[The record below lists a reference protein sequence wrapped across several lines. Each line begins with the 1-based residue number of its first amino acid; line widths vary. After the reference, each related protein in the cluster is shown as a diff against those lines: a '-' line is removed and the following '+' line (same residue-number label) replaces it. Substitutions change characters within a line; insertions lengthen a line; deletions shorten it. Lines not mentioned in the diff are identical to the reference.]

1 MAGLP
6 LAFASPW
13 ILLALGLLPL
23 IWWLLR
29 LTPPRPQSEMFPPL
43 KILAKLVH
51 REETP
56 AQSPWWLT
64 LLRLAMAAFVILAMA
79 GPVFN
84 PAETKLQGEGPVL
97 IAIDNGWASGS
108 NWENRRTTAQALVS
122 EARDANRTVLLY
134 GTAEPAEAGVP
145 LDPEAALQK
154 LESLEARPLKPDH
167 GAFAPII
174 KAASLRQPPGSV
186 FFLSDG
192 LQYPGTGA
200 LADALNGNASQ
211 QEIILPPQSGIL
223 ALAGVRNDP
232 DALAGKLVRA
242 SAGES
247 DTVEVTAHD
256 NKGLPIA
263 RRIVTFAADATE
275 ADFRFDEPVELRNQ
289 AVRVSVDAAANAGA
303 VQLLDDSYRRRLVGL
318 VSGEAGDLS
327 QPLLSPLYYI
337 SRALAPFSDLRESS
351 NANIGTAVPQLL
363 AQGVSAIVL
372 ADIGTIPA
380 DTADALGAWI
390 EKGGMLI
397 RFAGP
402 RLAAA
407 PDDPLLPVELRR
419 GDRNLDSA
427 LSWDT
432 PKALA
437 PFERTSPFF
446 GIEPPRDVSIRRQVL
461 ALQDIDLEKKTWA
474 TLEDGTPLVTA
485 VKRGNGWLVLFHT
498 GSEAS
503 WSNLPISGTFVEM
516 LRRVVNQSRSNPLAA
531 ANASATL
538 APLRLLDGTGKLGAP
553 GPEAKPLVLTE
564 GKAPGVS
571 FDNPPGFYG
580 TEDGFAA
587 LNLFQSGDQLTPLDR
602 SQFTPAAVI
611 RSYAADATI
620 DIKPWLLLCA
630 AFALAL
636 DCLAVLWIA
645 GMLRFR
651 LPARSASTAA
661 LLVAIFAG
669 TLQLGTD
676 SAFAQQDNQ
685 QNGVTAENKA
695 IEDYSATLVTRIGYV
710 ITGDS
715 ALDAVSRDG
724 ISGLNRF
731 LASRTALEPGEPAA
745 VDIASDELSF
755 YPLIY
760 WPISLSSPIP
770 DAATMARV
778 DAFMKQGG
786 SILFD
791 TRDQVGGVL
800 GGTSASPEAMRLQA
814 ILSTLDIPPLQP
826 VPPDH
831 VLTKSFY
838 LLSSFPGRYA
848 GGELWVE
855 TLPTSTSQEDR
866 PVRAG
871 DGVSSIMITSNDLAA
886 AWALDANGQPLF
898 QTIPPDPAQREY
910 AFRVGVN
917 IMMYVLTGNY
927 KADQV
932 HIPALLERLGQ

>member
-1 MAGLP
+1 MAGFP

-29 LTPPRPQSEMFPPL
+29 LTPPRPQNELFPPL
-43 KILAKLVH
+43 KILARLVH

-84 PAETKLQGEGPVL
+84 PSKTSLQGEGPVL

-108 NWENRRTTAQALVS
+108 DWESRRATAQALVS
-122 EARDANRTVLLY
+122 EARDANRTVVLY
-134 GTAEPAEAGVP
+134 ATTEPAEAGVP
-145 LDPEAALQK
+145 LDPEVALQR

-167 GAFAPII
+167 VAFAPLIR
-174 KAASLRQPPGSV
+174 AASARQPPGSV

-192 LQYPGTGA
+192 LQYPGTA
-200 LADALNGNASQ
+200 ELAAALNGSATQ
-211 QEIILPPQSGIL
+211 QEIVLPPQGGIL
-223 ALAGVRNDP
+223 AMAGVRNDP
-232 DALAGKLVRA
+232 DALSGKLVRP
-242 SAGES
+242 SPG
-247 DTVEVTAHD
+247 DGDPVEVTLHD

-263 RRIVTFAADATE
+263 RTLVSFEPDATE
-275 ADFRFDEPVELRNQ
+275 AEFRFDEPVELRNQ
-289 AVRVSVDAAANAGA
+289 AVRVSVDANPNAGA

-337 SRALAPFSDLRESS
+337 SRALAPFSDLRESAD
-351 NANIGTAVPQLL
+351 ANVATAIPQLL

-372 ADIGTIPA
+372 ADIGTIPEESA
-380 DTADALGAWI
+380 NELDAWI
-390 EKGGMLI
+390 RKGGMLI

-402 RLAAA
+402 RLASV
-407 PDDPLLPVELRR
+407 PEDPLLPVELRR

-446 GIEPPRDVSIRRQVL
+446 GIEPPRDVTIRRQVL
-461 ALQDIDLEKKTWA
+461 ALQELDLERKTWA

-485 VKRGNGWLVLFHT
+485 TRRDNGWLVLFHT

-531 ANASATL
+531 ASASATL
-538 APLRLLDGTGKLGAP
+538 PPLRLLDGTGKLGAP
-553 GPEAKPLVLTE
+553 GPEAKPLVLNE
-564 GKAPGVS
+564 GTTPVVS

-587 LNLFQSGDQLTPLDR
+587 LNLFKADETLTPLDPA
-602 SQFTPAAVI
+602 QFAPAAAL
-611 RSYAADATI
+611 RSYAADAAI
-620 DIKPWLLLCA
+620 DIKPWLLLLA

-645 GMLRFR
+645 GMLRLK
-651 LPARSASTAA
+651 LPARTASTAA
-661 LLVAIFAG
+661 LLVTVLAG
-669 TLQLGTD
+669 GLLVGPDRAQ
-676 SAFAQQDNQ
+676 AQQDQ
-685 QNGVTAENKA
+685 V

-710 ITGDS
+710 ITGD
-715 ALDAVSRDG
+715 DTIDTVSRAG
-724 ISGLNRF
+724 IEGLNRF
-731 LASRTALEPGEPAA
+731 LASRTALEPGTPAPL
-745 VDIASDELSF
+745 DITTDELAF

-760 WPISLSSPIP
+760 WPISVSAPIP
-770 DAATMARV
+770 DAATMARI

-800 GGTSASPEAMRLQA
+800 GGTSGSPEAVRLQA

-838 LLSSFPGRYA
+838 LLSTFPGRYA
-848 GGELWVE
+848 GGDLWVE
-855 TLPTSTSQEDR
+855 TLPAGNGQEDR

-871 DGVSSIMITSNDLAA
+871 DGVSSIMITSNDLAG
-886 AWALDANGQPLF
+886 AWAVDANDQPLF

-910 AFRVGVN
+910 AYRVGVN

>member
-29 LTPPRPQSEMFPPL
+29 LTPPLPQTEAFPPL
-43 KILAKLVH
+43 KILARLIQ

-56 AQSPWWLT
+56 SQSPWWLT
-64 LLRLAMAAFVILAMA
+64 LIRLAMAALVIFAMA

-84 PAETKLQGEGPVL
+84 PTATRLDGEGPVL
-97 IAIDNGWASGS
+97 ITLDNGWASGS
-108 NWENRRTTAQALVS
+108 VFKDRRATAEALIR
-122 EARDANRTVLLY
+122 EAGETNRTVMLY
-134 GTAEPAEAGVP
+134 ATAEPAEAGVP
-145 LDPEAALQK
+145 LDPQAALLK
-154 LESLEARPLKPDH
+154 LESIEARPLMPDH
-167 GAFAPII
+167 AAFAKLIS
-174 KAASLRQPPGSV
+174 AATQRQSPGSM

-192 LQYPGTGA
+192 LQYPGTSELATA
-200 LADALNGNASQ
+200 LSTGASQ
-211 QEIILPPQSGIL
+211 QEIILAPASSIM
-223 ALAGVRNDP
+223 AMAGVRNDP
-232 DALAGKLVRA
+232 DALSGKLVRA
-242 SAGES
+242 AAGNS
-247 DTVEVTAHD
+247 VAVELTAHD

-263 RRIVTFAADATE
+263 RQTVTLAPEATE
-275 ADFRFDEPVELRNQ
+275 AEFRFSEPVELRNQ
-289 AVRVSVDAAANAGA
+289 VVRVSLDQLGNAGG
-303 VQLLDDSYRRRLVGL
+303 VQLLDDSFRRRLVGL

-337 SRALAPFSDLRESS
+337 SRALAPFSDLRESTS
-351 NANIGTAVPQLL
+351 ANISTAIPELL
-363 AQGVSAIVL
+363 AQGVSAVVL

-380 DTADALGAWI
+380 EAGDQLSSWI

-402 RLAAA
+402 RMAAA
-407 PDDPLLPVELRR
+407 PEDPLLPVELRR

-446 GIEPPRDVSIRRQVL
+446 GIEAPRDVTIRRQVL

-485 VKRGNGWLVLFHT
+485 TKKGSGWIVLFHT

-531 ANASATL
+531 ADASTTL
-538 APLRLLDGTGKLGAP
+538 PPLRLLNGSGELGAP
-553 GPEAKPLVLTE
+553 GPEAKPLVLEE
-564 GKAPGVS
+564 GKTASVS

-587 LNLFQSGDQLTPLDR
+587 LNLFRVGDTLKPLDR
-602 SQFTPAAVI
+602 SLFSPAAVT
-611 RSYAADATI
+611 SNYAADAAM
-620 DIKPWLLLCA
+620 DIKPWLLMA
-630 AFALAL
+630 AALLLAL

-645 GMLRFR
+645 GLVRMRMPTR
-651 LPARSASTAA
+651 PISTAA
-661 LLVAIFAG
+661 LFFAIIAG
-669 TLQLGTD
+669 GAILPATPVH
-676 SAFAQQDNQ
+676 AQ
-685 QNGVTAENKA
+685 QNGSTLEGKPV
-695 IEDYSATLVTRIGYV
+695 EDFSATLATRIAYV
-710 ITGDS
+710 VTGDA
-715 ALDAVSRDG
+715 ALDDVSRA
-724 ISGLNRF
+724 GLTGLTRF
-731 LASRTALEPGEPAA
+731 LASRTALEDSEPAA
-745 VDIASDELSF
+745 IEISTDELSF

-760 WPISLSSPIP
+760 WPISLDAPIP

-791 TRDQVGGVL
+791 TRDQIGGVM
-800 GGTSASPEAMRLQA
+800 GGTSGSPEALRLQA
-814 ILSTLDIPPLQP
+814 ILSSLDIPPLQP

-855 TLPTSTSQEDR
+855 SLPAQNEQGER

-871 DGVSSIMITSNDLAA
+871 DGVSSIMITSNDMAA
-886 AWALDANGQPLF
+886 AWAVDTNDQPLF

>member
-1 MAGLP
+1 
-6 LAFASPW
+6 
-13 ILLALGLLPL
+13 
-23 IWWLLR
+23 
-29 LTPPRPQSEMFPPL
+29 
-43 KILAKLVH
+43 
-51 REETP
+51 
-56 AQSPWWLT
+56 
-64 LLRLAMAAFVILAMA
+64 
-79 GPVFN
+79 
-84 PAETKLQGEGPVL
+84 
-97 IAIDNGWASGS
+97 
-108 NWENRRTTAQALVS
+108 
-122 EARDANRTVLLY
+122 
-134 GTAEPAEAGVP
+134 
-145 LDPEAALQK
+145 
-154 LESLEARPLKPDH
+154 
-167 GAFAPII
+167 
-174 KAASLRQPPGSV
+174 
-186 FFLSDG
+186 
-192 LQYPGTGA
+192 
-200 LADALNGNASQ
+200 
-211 QEIILPPQSGIL
+211 
-223 ALAGVRNDP
+223 
-232 DALAGKLVRA
+232 
-242 SAGES
+242 
-247 DTVEVTAHD
+247 
-256 NKGLPIA
+256 
-263 RRIVTFAADATE
+263 
-275 ADFRFDEPVELRNQ
+275 
-289 AVRVSVDAAANAGA
+289 
-303 VQLLDDSYRRRLVGL
+303 
-318 VSGEAGDLS
+318 
-327 QPLLSPLYYI
+327 
-337 SRALAPFSDLRESS
+337 
-351 NANIGTAVPQLL
+351 
-363 AQGVSAIVL
+363 
-372 ADIGTIPA
+372 
-380 DTADALGAWI
+380 
-390 EKGGMLI
+390 
-397 RFAGP
+397 
-402 RLAAA
+402 
-407 PDDPLLPVELRR
+407 
-419 GDRNLDSA
+419 RNLDSA

-461 ALQDIDLEKKTWA
+461 ALQDIELEKKTWA

-645 GMLRFR
+645 GMLRFK

-676 SAFAQQDNQ
+676 RAFAQQDNR

-800 GGTSASPEAMRLQA
+800 GGTSASPEAMRLQS

-838 LLSSFPGRYA
+838 LLSSFP
-848 GGELWVE
+848 
-855 TLPTSTSQEDR
+855 
-866 PVRAG
+866 
-871 DGVSSIMITSNDLAA
+871 
-886 AWALDANGQPLF
+886 
-898 QTIPPDPAQREY
+898 
-910 AFRVGVN
+910 
-917 IMMYVLTGNY
+917 
-927 KADQV
+927 
-932 HIPALLERLGQ
+932 